1 MCCVQYSIHRRK
13 LDSSSYFAL
22 HVLSC
27 YPSWASNWY
36 HWTLVCTPRY
46 ARLWWSLPVVLQS
59 LPISSTLSI
68 RTVFTKFDPLFNDV
82 FQHSV
87 PNPHVCFQ
95 ADWRLLL
102 LLLLSLS
109 PISLLFSLSQLDR
122 VYFTPTT
129 PTLSNVPCHILLR
142 LCASLS
148 LFSSPNQ
155 FFSHFPFFFF
165 FFCAMCVERWRKY
178 SKAARQEEGGVHS
191 LSLHNS
197 QFSRLGNCHDMW

>member
-165 FFCAMCVERWRKY
+165 FCAMCVERWRKY